1 MGEKEKK
8 RKEGLEPCG
17 SVLFVLKTRK
27 MVMTYIHTREYAG
40 ESSEGKSRKTDG
52 LEEEGKLFFSI
63 SL

>member
-1 MGEKEKK
+1 MEPSWKYTLCIKNKK
-8 RKEGLEPCG
+8 DGD
-17 SVLFVLKTRK
+17 
-27 MVMTYIHTREYAG
+27 TYVHTRGYAG